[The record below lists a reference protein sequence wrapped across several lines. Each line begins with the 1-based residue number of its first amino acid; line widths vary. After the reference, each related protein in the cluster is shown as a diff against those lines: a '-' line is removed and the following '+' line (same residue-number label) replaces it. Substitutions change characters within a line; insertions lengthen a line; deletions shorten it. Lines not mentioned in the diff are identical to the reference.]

1 MTHHITY
8 PSHPLLV
15 TITFVS
21 QDTYGLGL
29 TTYSHFILMTHS
41 GMVMDVTPVVPAAH
55 STILHI
61 SLNTLTT
68 LPLMIL
74 NYDCVVIT
82 HHMMRIQ
89 QLNWLKITEHNVMYD
104 QRFEHCIIIL
114 LLNLF
119 SLQFMSEY
127 IK

>member
-1 MTHHITY
+1 MIHHITY
-8 PSHPLLV
+8 PSHRLLV
-15 TITFVS
+15 MITSVS
-21 QDTYGLGL
+21 QDTYGQGL
-29 TTYSHFILMTHS
+29 KLTHFILMIHS

-55 STILHI
+55 SAILHI

-89 QLNWLKITEHNVMYD
+89 QLNWLKYT
-104 QRFEHCIIIL
+104 
-114 LLNLF
+114 LNN
-119 SLQFMSEY
+119 
-127 IK
+127 